1 MSETSTKFETE
12 KDAKQRAIALLES
25 IDDISRVELKIY
37 ETDKDDTKEPFQSQ
51 SANGSV
57 TFQSGESDNDT
68 EADAESDGVESSL
81 AEDPADMPDVGDV
94 IASPE
99 TLEEILPEEILE
111 EIRNGR
117 Y

>member
-1 MSETSTKFETE
+1 VSETPTKFETE
-12 KDAKQRAIALLES
+12 KDATQRAIALLES

-37 ETDKDDTKEPFQSQ
+37 ETNKDDTKEPSQSQ

-81 AEDPADMPDVGDV
+81 AEDPADMPDIDDV
-94 IASPE
+94 E
-99 TLEEILPEEILE
+99 EMMEILKK
-111 EIRNGR
+111 IRNGR